1 MKLFGFKLA
10 DHKEQMLN
18 LLNLL
23 LSKKDWDKKTYSKLI
38 KKFTKSDG
46 NLFSK
51 DEVIFSYKQLA
62 GKNGITKTKA
72 EAQAIVDAEIT
83 ASQTAWDALTDEQKT
98 MSVGRPTNITLP

>member
-1 MKLFGFKLA
+1 MSLFIYGTATDTGKNFFSRQDRLDFFLA
-10 DHKEQMLN
+10 
-18 LLNLL
+18 
-23 LSKKDWDKKTYSKLI
+23 SYP
-38 KKFTKSDG
+38 G
-46 NLFSK
+46 NVW
-51 DEVIFSYKQLA
+51 VIGNNEKGAVWLA